1 MNVLVIAAHPDDEI
15 LGVGGTIARHAADGD
30 SVYACILCE
39 QCLARKNKPKHDEFL
54 EQVHAA
60 KDKIGIQDILFFV
73 FPNIQMNTVPML
85 KVVEA
90 IEQAI
95 IRFKPEVV
103 YTHHWGDVNDD
114 HRVVSHATMAAIRLP
129 ERGTVLELPR
139 NLIQKVLCYETPTS
153 TEWAPPSMER
163 AFLPNV
169 FVDIEATLD
178 RKLMALQCYQNVMRE
193 YPHPRSAEAIKAH
206 AKDCGVKAG
215 LKAAE
220 SFVLVRELMLDSKN
234 RGGD

>member
-1 MNVLVIAAHPDDEI
+1 MNVLVVASHPDDEI

-39 QCLARKNKPKHDEFL
+39 RCLARKNKPKHDEFL

-60 KDKIGIQDILFFV
+60 KDKIGIKDILFFD

-95 IRFKPEVV
+95 IQFKPEVV

-129 ERGTVLELPR
+129 ERGTVPELPR

-153 TEWAPPSMER
+153 TEWAPPSVER

-178 RKLMALQCYQNVMRE
+178 RKLMALQCYKNVMRE

-206 AKDCGVKAG
+206 AKDCGVKVG

-220 SFVLVRELMLDSKN
+220 SFVLVRELILNPKK
-234 RGGD
+234 